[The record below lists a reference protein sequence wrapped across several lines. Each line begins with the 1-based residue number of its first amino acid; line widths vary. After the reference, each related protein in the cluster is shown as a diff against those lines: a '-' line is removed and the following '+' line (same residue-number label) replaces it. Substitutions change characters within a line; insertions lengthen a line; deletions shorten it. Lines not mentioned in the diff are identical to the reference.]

1 MKRICGRLAR
11 FRGAPDHTNG
21 PVGGNLGANWGFM
34 APDATLGAPLDAK
47 LGAAPDATLGAPPDA
62 TLGSP
67 AEALAGKPV
76 RARPGRRGDP
86 GPRTRIA
93 G

>member
-1 MKRICGRLAR
+1 MKLIRGRLAR

-34 APDATLGAPLDAK
+34 APDATLGAP
-47 LGAAPDATLGAPPDA
+47 PDA
-62 TLGSP
+62 TLGSR

-76 RARPGRRGDP
+76 RARPGRRSDP